1 MDRARAWPPI
11 APPCPNAGRR
21 RRTSALAELL
31 ATAGAVQADLL
42 AFDLARVAGHEAGTA
57 EIGLQGHVV
66 VDQRPGDAVTDSA
79 GLAGPASAV
88 HVHHDVERSVVR
100 GPHQRLPHD

>member
-11 APPCPNAGRR
+11 APPCPKGRR

-42 AFDLARVAGHEAGTA
+42 AFDLARVARHETGTA

-66 VDQRPGDAVTDSA
+66 VDQRPGDAVTDGA
-79 GLAGPASAV
+79 GLAGLAAAV
-88 HVHHDVERSVVR
+88 HVHLDVERGVVR
-100 GPHQRLPHD
+100 GQPQRLPP